1 MAAKLLKKYCPR
13 QIKPKTSFVFR
24 QIWNKIS
31 HYWMLE
37 YNKDREISELTHL

>member
-1 MAAKLLKKYCPR
+1 MSAKLLKKYCLG
-13 QIKPKTSFVFR
+13 QIKSKASFVFR

-31 HYWMLE
+31 HYWMSE